1 MKRYNNCENVLLN
14 ARACAEAVIVKMRK
28 EGKENCDVSQ
38 ADMQHFAS
46 SSNCTISKFKKD
58 FVKSRQWVNLHS
70 STAYFNTYGKFPN
83 KMKLSDALSGTDCM
97 IKRAF
102 DVRQSPIIF
111 TLLEQPNESNIQQDD
126 MQPFLEPALIS
137 I

>member
-14 ARACAEAVIVKMRK
+14 ARACAEAVIANMRK

-46 SSNCTISKFKKD
+46 SSNRTISKLRD
-58 FVKSRQWVNLHS
+58 FVKPRQWVNLHS
-70 STAYFNTYGKFPN
+70 STAYFNTCGKFPN
-83 KMKLSDALSGTDCM
+83 KINLSDALSDTDCI

-126 MQPFLEPALIS
+126 MQPFLESTVIS

>member
-1 MKRYNNCENVLLN
+1 MRGSSDSKRE
-14 ARACAEAVIVKMRK
+14 KG
-28 EGKENCDVSQ
+28 GKENCDVSQ

-46 SSNCTISKFKKD
+46 SNCTISKLKD
-58 FVKSRQWVNLHS
+58 FVKSRQWVSLHS

-111 TLLEQPNESNIQQDD
+111 TPLEHPNESNIQQDD
-126 MQPFLEPALIS
+126 LQPFLEPTVIS